1 MTTITIDRQSAA
13 EALDR
18 LIAVARSDTGQS
30 RRVANFLLA
39 WWCGEEHGHFPIAD
53 MFGLDRA
60 IAADISAIIGFIGQQ
75 PCAIYADEFGRRE
88 EIRDIIRLWRP
99 ARTEAA

>member
-1 MTTITIDRQSAA
+1 MTTITIDRQIAA

-39 WWCGEEHGHFPIAD
+39 W
-53 MFGLDRA
+53 
-60 IAADISAIIGFIGQQ
+60 
-75 PCAIYADEFGRRE
+75 
-88 EIRDIIRLWRP
+88 
-99 ARTEAA
+99 